1 MSENM
6 ITSIKRLSSFSH
18 LKQDSNIHTKPTK
31 PAAALIQTMQNS
43 YVGLFW
49 ITLFHMGL
57 H

>member
-1 MSENM
+1 MSENI
-6 ITSIKRLSSFSH
+6 ITSNKKLSSFSH
-18 LKQDSNIHTKPTK
+18 LKHDSNIHTKPTK
-31 PAAALIQTMQNS
+31 PFAALIQTMQNS

>member
-49 ITLFHMGL
+49 ITLFHLGL